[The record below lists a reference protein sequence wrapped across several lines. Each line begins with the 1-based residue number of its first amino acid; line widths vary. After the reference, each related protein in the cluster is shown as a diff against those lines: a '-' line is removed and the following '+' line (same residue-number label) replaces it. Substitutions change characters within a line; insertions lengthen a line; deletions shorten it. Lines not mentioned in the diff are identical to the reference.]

1 MARQEEAKGLRQL
14 WLGIDPGERWCGYA
28 LLRHDGRWRAQT
40 GVLDAS
46 QRSYVELIDT
56 LLHDTYR
63 SVVVVESYQQRP
75 VGHQAFKTAVTPQI
89 IGSLKYATEKRDAK
103 FYTVAPGDPDKEL
116 QYLQLSKFIE
126 MWKAFW
132 PAPRHTNWHH
142 ARSAWRILGRWLL
155 SNDFNTARALI
166 NPGQLFPSRSEI
178 HMAFDLT
185 APSVTWR
192 YHENRKAREGAQAD
206 LPNLAVQAP
215 DHLPVED
222 AGASDRTGRSAREG
236 RRRGH
241 G

>member
-1 MARQEEAKGLRQL
+1 MAREKKDQGLRQL
-14 WLGIDPGERWCGYA
+14 WIGIDPGERWCGYA

-56 LLHDTYR
+56 LLYDTYR

-89 IGSLKYATEKRDAK
+89 IGSLRYATEKRDAK

-116 QYLQLSKFIE
+116 KYLQFGKFIE

-132 PAPRHTNWHH
+132 PAPRHTNWQH
-142 ARSAWRILGRWLL
+142 ARSAWRVLGRWLL
-155 SNDFNTARALI
+155 SNDFSTARAIIEAPL
-166 NPGQLFPSRSEI
+166 LHPSKTEI

-185 APSVTWR
+185 APTVTWR
-192 YHENRKAREGAQAD
+192 FHANQKAREDAQAE
-206 LPNLAVQAP
+206 LPNLTVQPA
-215 DHLPVED
+215 DRLSVED
-222 AGASDRTGRSAREG
+222 GGAADRAGRSAREG
-236 RRRGH
+236 RR
-241 G
+241 